1 MTIGE
6 KIAHLR
12 ISSNIS
18 QERLAKL
25 LNVSRQS
32 ISKWESDESVP
43 QIDKII
49 EICSL
54 FKISTDELLHDDI
67 IIHRGKSFKS
77 DEEIKTKYF
86 GTDGFRGEVNKVLT
100 CDYAYKIGRFFGW
113 FFSNPTFT
121 LQKEGY
127 RPKVVIGKDT
137 RRSSYMLEYAVAAGL
152 AASGADVNLLHVTT
166 TPSVSYIVRQDCFD
180 CGVMITAS
188 HNPFTDNGIKIIN
201 AQGEKLED
209 SVAQLCEA
217 YIDGEL
223 DKLGL
228 EEGATD
234 LPFALQDKIGSI
246 TDYSSGR
253 NRYIGYLI
261 SVAKHSMKD
270 LRIGL
275 DTANGAAWMIAK
287 SVFDAL
293 GAQTFVINNN
303 PNGLNINRDA
313 GSTHIEFLQQHVKEN
328 HLDVGFAFDGD
339 ADRCLAI
346 DENGK
351 VVDGD
356 KIIYLLANKLI
367 AEGSL
372 NHNTVVTTIMSNS
385 GLTKALKAIGVE
397 NIQTKVGDRFVF
409 EKMQEGEF
417 SLGGEQSGHIIIK
430 KYATTGD
437 GVLTAIMVVEEML
450 ERKSALSKL
459 VAPVKLLPQR
469 VKSVRVTDKDAAIN
483 DPDVQVKYK
492 EISSRIGD
500 DGRIS
505 LRKSGTEPVI
515 RIMVEYGSLEEC
527 DEYIEEMEHFIKKK
541 GYIYE

>member
-6 KIAHLR
+6 KIVHLR
-12 ISSNIS
+12 LSSNVS

-43 QIDKII
+43 QIDKIL
-49 EICSL
+49 EICDL
-54 FKISTDELLHDDI
+54 FKITTDELLHDDI

-77 DEEIKTKYF
+77 NEEVKTKYF
-86 GTDGFRGEVNKVLT
+86 GTDGFRGEANKILT
-100 CDYAYKIGRFFGW
+100 CSHAYKIGRFFGW
-113 FFSNPTFT
+113 FLSNPEYT
-121 LQKEGY
+121 LRKEGY
-127 RPKVVIGKDT
+127 RARVVIGKDT
-137 RRSSYMLEYAVAAGL
+137 RRSSYMLEYAIAAGF

-166 TPSVSYIVRQDCFD
+166 TPSVSYIVRQDDFD

-188 HNPFTDNGIKIIN
+188 HNAYYDNGIKIIN
-201 AQGEKLED
+201 SQGEKLED
-209 SVAQLCEA
+209 NIAVLCEA
-217 YIDGEL
+217 YIDGDFE
-223 DKLGL
+223 KLGL
-228 EEGATD
+228 PGETD
-234 LPFALQDKIGSI
+234 LPFAMQDRIGSI

-261 SVAKHSMKD
+261 SVARHSMRD
-270 LRIGL
+270 LKIGL
-275 DTANGAAWMIAK
+275 DTANGASWMIAK

-293 GAQTFVINNN
+293 GAQAFVINNN
-303 PNGLNINRDA
+303 PDGLNINQNA
-313 GSTHIEFLQQHVKEN
+313 GSTHIEFLQQFVKEN

-339 ADRCLAI
+339 ADRCIAI

-356 KIIYLLANKLI
+356 KIIYLLANKLK

-372 NHNTVVTTIMSNS
+372 EKNTVVTTIMSNT
-385 GLTKALKAIGVE
+385 GLTKALKAIGIDNV
-397 NIQTKVGDRFVF
+397 QTRVGDRFVF
-409 EKMQEGEF
+409 EKMQECDY

-450 ERKSALSKL
+450 ERKSTLSKL
-459 VAPVKLLPQR
+459 VAPVKLLPQHL
-469 VKSVRVTDKDAAIN
+469 VSLRVTDKEAAAN
-483 DPDVQVKYK
+483 DPEVKAKYQ
-492 EISSRIGD
+492 ELNERLGE
-500 DGRIS
+500 DGRFS
-505 LRKSGTEPVI
+505 FRPSGTEPVI
-515 RIMVEYGSLEEC
+515 RIMAEC
-527 DEYIEEMEHFIKKK
+527 ATIEICKEYIDEMCRFLKKK